1 MSLIPYAMKPRFI
14 GFARF
19 TLSQALE
26 LIKQFETILLRDNL
40 RTELESKYTVIF
52 HNYGLDLETV
62 QKLYDKQKAMP
73 PMFRNASP
81 VAGNIAWA
89 RHLLRRI
96 EQPMKKLK
104 ANKTIM
110 ATKDSRKIIRTYN
123 RVARALIEFETLW
136 HQAWVRSIEAGKSG
150 LQATLIVP
158 HPKKN
163 GRLCVNFDP
172 EIIQLV
178 HESKCLQRLG
188 IHVPESAKMV
198 LLQEDK
204 FKQYESSLRFL
215 VREFDRIVSSVMPV
229 MRPLLLPHLDDLER
243 QIQPG
248 MTMLTWQSM
257 NIDLYLQRIDS
268 ALSKF
273 SELVSKITDVTR
285 HRIEANIDLISRS
298 SMVNLPNDQSFTL
311 DYFVVMQDRTINKRC
326 MLLDSKNL
334 EVERA
339 VADLVEMV
347 RSFPLEMDESVDE
360 TEVQLVKDHWQRQM
374 YLAIL
379 SCVRNSFNALKSR
392 LTVGHELKNK
402 HNSLAR
408 LLMLSTICP
417 FFDVE
422 VKLTVPDVA
431 LDPSLAGIQSAINS
445 CALHVLR
452 ACKRLY
458 VWGRDDDGL
467 GDVSDARESF
477 HGVIARDKEIVKA
490 VLRLTGALEGV
501 NKQINVY
508 LSEFNRFAFLW
519 QDDKS
524 VRYGKFMET
533 NPDLEAFD
541 NELKKY
547 MEVET
552 ETLLIADSHT
562 IGCIELRAQ
571 PVKQS
576 LKAEAVAWKSQYARN
591 LHEKARK
598 ELRAKDEYMKDMN
611 KKLNKK
617 LDGIDLEDVRD
628 LMNTLKEVRE
638 RETVIEVQ
646 LAPIE
651 EMYTMLRK
659 YDVKVPKDEQEGVSD
674 LYAYWHKK
682 VIRLAS
688 DKKDQLSVLQG
699 SLKRDLVGAVKVFVT
714 DVALFRSDFERQGP
728 MQAGIEPMEAYE
740 RLKKYK
746 RLYEERER
754 KWRTYSDGED
764 LFGLPITEY
773 PELVKTQKELEFL
786 DR

>member
-1 MSLIPYAMKPRFI
+1 MP
-14 GFARF
+14 
-19 TLSQALE
+19 QALE
-26 LIKQFETILLRDNL
+26 TIKQFETILLRDNL
-40 RTELESKYTVIF
+40 RSELESKYSVIF

-81 VAGNIAWA
+81 VAGNIVWA

-96 EQPMKKLK
+96 EQPMKKFK
-104 ANKTIM
+104 VNKTIM

-158 HPKKN
+158 HPKKT

-178 HESKCLQRLG
+178 HESKGLQRLG
-188 IHVPESAKMV
+188 IHVPETAKMV

-204 FKQYESSLRFL
+204 FKQYESTLRFI
-215 VREFDRIVSSVMPV
+215 VREFDRIVSSVVPA

-243 QIQPG
+243 HIQPG

-257 NIDLYLQRIDS
+257 NIDVFLQRVDS

-273 SELVSKITDVTR
+273 NELVGKITDLVR
-285 HRIEANIDLISRS
+285 HRIESNIDLISRS
-298 SMVNLPNDQSFTL
+298 SMVNLPHDQSFTL
-311 DYFVVMQDRTINKRC
+311 DYFVATQDRTINKRC
-326 MLLDSKNL
+326 ILLDAKNL

-339 VADLVEMV
+339 VGDLVEMV
-347 RSFPLEMDESVDE
+347 RSFPLELEDSVDE
-360 TEVQLVKDHWQRQM
+360 SEIQLMKDHWQRQM

-392 LTVGHELKNK
+392 LTVGGDLLKHK
-402 HNSLAR
+402 KDALAR
-408 LLMLSTICP
+408 LVMISTICP

-422 VKLTVPDVA
+422 VKLIVPDVA
-431 LDPSLAGIQSAINS
+431 LDPSLTDIQSAINS

-458 VWGRDDDGL
+458 VWGRDEDGL
-467 GDVSDARESF
+467 GDHNEGRESF
-477 HGVIARDKEIVKA
+477 HGMIARDKEIVKA

-508 LSEFNRFAFLW
+508 LSEFNRFSFLW
-519 QDDKS
+519 KDDKTVS
-524 VRYGKFMET
+524 KFMET

-552 ETLLIADSHT
+552 ETHLISDSHI

-576 LKAEAVAWKSQYARN
+576 LKAEAVLWKSQYARN
-591 LHEKARK
+591 LHEKAKK
-598 ELRAKDEYMKDMN
+598 ELREKDEYMKDMN

-628 LMNTLKEVRE
+628 LMNNLKEVRE
-638 RETVIEVQ
+638 REAVIEVQ
-646 LAPIE
+646 LGPIE

-659 YDVKVPKDEQEGVSD
+659 YDVKVPKDEQEGVAD

-688 DKKDQLSVLQG
+688 DKKDQLSLLQG
-699 SLKRDLVGAVKVFVT
+699 SLKRDLVSAVKVFVS
-714 DVALFRSDFERQGP
+714 DVALFRSDFDRHGP
-728 MQAGIEPMEAYE
+728 MQTGIEPMEAYE